1 MRYTCYRSAALLAA
15 ASWLAACSATMSKDE
30 CRAVDW
36 RTVGYEDGV
45 AGYSGERIGQHRKA
59 CAEYGVTP
67 DLNAYRA
74 GRAEGLREY
83 CQPHNG
89 YRAGVSGA
97 PYYDSCPPELAP
109 AFVAAYQSG
118 RELYVRERR
127 VADADAAIA
136 YRRREV
142 ARLESSV
149 ADRALTVMSETATAD
164 ERAQAVL
171 DTKHAAERIGRLKSE
186 IATLERD
193 RARYQ
198 QELEAYRS
206 TVAAVP
212 DLTPK

>member
-1 MRYTCYRSAALLAA
+1 MRTVRGAIASLLAGGVLCL
-15 ASWLAACSATMSKDE
+15 SACSSTMNKDE

-45 AGYSGERIGQHRKA
+45 GGYSGDRIGQHRKA

-67 DLNAYRA
+67 DLEAYQA
-74 GRAEGLREY
+74 GRADGLREY

-89 YRAGVSGA
+89 YRAGVYGDE
-97 PYYDSCPPELAP
+97 YYGSCPPDLAP
-109 AFVAAYQSG
+109 AFVAAYESG

-127 VADADAAIA
+127 VLDADAAIA

-149 ADRALTVMSETATAD
+149 ADRALTVISDTATPE
-164 ERAQAVL
+164 ERTQAVL

-186 IATLERD
+186 MAQLERD

-198 QELEAYRS
+198 QELDVYRA
-206 TVAAVP
+206 TVASVP
-212 DLTPK
+212 

>member
-1 MRYTCYRSAALLAA
+1 MRYTCCRSAALLAA

-45 AGYSGERIGQHRKA
+45 AGHSGERIGEHRKA

-67 DLNAYRA
+67 DLDAYRA

-171 DTKHAAERIGRLKSE
+171 DTKHASERIGRLKSE
-186 IATLERD
+186 IAQLERD

-198 QELEAYRS
+198 QELEEYRS

-212 DLTPK
+212 DFTPR

>member
-1 MRYTCYRSAALLAA
+1 MRYTCYRSAVLLAV

-45 AGYSGERIGQHRKA
+45 AGHSGERIGQHRKA

-67 DLNAYRA
+67 DLDAYRA

-198 QELEAYRS
+198 QELEEYRS

-212 DLTPK
+212 DFAPR

>member
-1 MRYTCYRSAALLAA
+1 MNVKRKSPALLTAVCIVG
-15 ASWLAACSATMSKDE
+15 LAACTSTMNKDE

-36 RTVGYEDGV
+36 RTIGYEDGV
-45 AGYSGERIGQHRKA
+45 AGHSGERIGQHRKA
-59 CAEYGVTP
+59 CAEHGVTP
-67 DLNAYRA
+67 DLDAYRA

-89 YRAGVSGA
+89 YRAGVNGT

-109 AFVAAYQSG
+109 AFVAAYESG

-127 VADADAAIA
+127 VVDADEAIA
-136 YRRREV
+136 YRRREI
-142 ARLESSV
+142 ARLESRL
-149 ADRALTVMSETATAD
+149 ADRTLTVIGDTATPE

-186 IATLERD
+186 IVALERD

-198 QELEAYRS
+198 QELETYRS

-212 DLTPK
+212 

>member
-1 MRYTCYRSAALLAA
+1 MRLSRYRVATLLSAVTLLA
-15 ASWLAACSATMSKDE
+15 SCSATMSKEE

-36 RTVGYEDGV
+36 RTIGYEDGV

-127 VADADAAIA
+127 VSDAEAGIA
-136 YRRREV
+136 WRRNEI
-142 ARLESSV
+142 ARLESSL
-149 ADRALTVMSETATAD
+149 AERSLTVMSDTSTPE
-164 ERAQAVL
+164 ERTNAVL

-186 IATLERD
+186 IAALERD

-206 TVAAVP
+206 TVAVVP
-212 DLTPK
+212 DLRP

>member
-149 ADRALTVMSETATAD
+149 ADRAVTVMSETATAD

>member
-1 MRYTCYRSAALLAA
+1 MRPSRYRVATLLSAVTVLA
-15 ASWLAACSATMSKDE
+15 SCSATMSKEE

-36 RTVGYEDGV
+36 RTIGYEDGV

-97 PYYDSCPPELAP
+97 PYYDSCPAELAP

-127 VADADAAIA
+127 VTEADAEIA
-136 YRRREV
+136 WRRREI
-142 ARLESSV
+142 ARLESTL
-149 ADRALTVMSETATAD
+149 AERTLTVMSDIATPE
-164 ERAQAVL
+164 ERTDAVL

-198 QELEAYRS
+198 QELETYRS

-212 DLTPK
+212 DLRP

>member
-1 MRYTCYRSAALLAA
+1 MRHRCYRSAALLAA
-15 ASWLAACSATMSKDE
+15 ASWLTACSATMSKDE

-118 RELYVRERR
+118 RELYVREQR

-171 DTKHAAERIGRLKSE
+171 DTKHAAERMGRLKSE

>member
-1 MRYTCYRSAALLAA
+1 
-15 ASWLAACSATMSKDE
+15 MSKDE

-45 AGYSGERIGQHRKA
+45 AGHSGERIGQHRKA
-59 CAEYGVTP
+59 SAEYGVTP
-67 DLNAYRA
+67 DLDAYRA

-97 PYYDSCPPELAP
+97 PYYDSCPAELAP

-127 VADADAAIA
+127 VADADA
-136 YRRREV
+136 
-142 ARLESSV
+142 
-149 ADRALTVMSETATAD
+149 
-164 ERAQAVL
+164 RAQAVL
-171 DTKHAAERIGRLKSE
+171 DTKHASERIGRLKSE
-186 IATLERD
+186 IAQLERD

-198 QELEAYRS
+198 QELEEYRS

-212 DLTPK
+212 DLTPR

>member
-1 MRYTCYRSAALLAA
+1 MAIRTRPLCVAALLAGVA
-15 ASWLAACSATMSKDE
+15 TVLVSCSSSTLSKEE
-30 CRAVDW
+30 CRTVDW
-36 RTVGYEDGV
+36 RTIGYEDGV
-45 AGYSGERIGQHRKA
+45 AGRSGERIGEHRRA
-59 CAEYGVTP
+59 CAEYGVAP

-74 GRAEGLREY
+74 GREEGLREY

-97 PYYDSCPPELAP
+97 PYYDSCPAELAP
-109 AFVAAYQSG
+109 AFVTAYQSG

-142 ARLESSV
+142 ARLESRI
-149 ADRALTVMSETATAD
+149 ADRAITAITD
-164 ERAQAVL
+164 EATPAERTDAVL

-186 IATLERD
+186 IAKLERD

-198 QELEAYRS
+198 QELESYRS
-206 TVAAVP
+206 TVASVP
-212 DLTPK
+212 